1 MTGRRDPE
9 ARRRAIIDAACELIP
24 EVGVDGLTHRLVAAR
39 AGVPLGATTYYFAT
53 LDDLTKTALSH
64 ATQIT
69 AGYLRSWA
77 EALRVSGDI
86 AVTLAE
92 LTEECLADRPRALIE
107 TELYLAAIRRPE
119 LRPLARMWFDGL
131 VALLSEHVP
140 RSRATA
146 AAFLLDGAIIRALS
160 DDGTLDTVALTETLR
175 LVLLLQDTADAG
187 PQRAR
192 RLRLDAAVRPPLR
205 NAYQAGLH

>member
-1 MTGRRDPE
+1 LTARRDPE
-9 ARRRAIIDAACELIP
+9 ARRRAIIDAACELIA

-53 LDDLTKTALSH
+53 LDDLTRTALSH
-64 ATQIT
+64 ATDIT

-77 EALRVSGDI
+77 EALRASEDI
-86 AVTLAE
+86 AATLAE
-92 LTEECLADRPRALIE
+92 LTQECLADRPRALIE

-140 RSRATA
+140 PSQATA
-146 AAFLLDGAIIRALS
+146 TAFLLDGAIIRVLS
-160 DDGTLDTVALTETLR
+160 DDGTLGTAALTEALR
-175 LVLLLQDTADAG
+175 LVLLLQYPADAG
-187 PQRAR
+187 P
-192 RLRLDAAVRPPLR
+192 
-205 NAYQAGLH
+205 